1 MAETVS
7 RVTDVHLKTAP
18 LALSDATST
27 AEEALDKA
35 ATFCARKMQL
45 SGRQA
50 VVDCLQQGDGCA
62 CGYFSYALAE
72 EVAECIGDLDESVR
86 AVYVADYDA
95 TPQDV
100 CFDDTHHVPLVH
112 LIIWAERR
120 SAALAALVSVLDRAL
135 VQGYGEL
142 VDASDL
148 KHLLDAQIVDD
159 GEVKGRVG
167 YGALLSSIHNRPVR
181 VWQR

>member
-1 MAETVS
+1 MAEIASKVM
-7 RVTDVHLKTAP
+7 DVQLETSP
-18 LALSDATST
+18 LALSDATGT
-27 AEEALDKA
+27 VEAALDEA
-35 ATFCARKMQL
+35 AAFCAQKMQL
-45 SGRQA
+45 AGRDA
-50 VVDCLQQGDGCA
+50 VVECLRQGDGCA

-72 EVAECIGDLDESVR
+72 QVAECIGELDGSVR

-100 CFDDTHHVPLVH
+100 CFDDTQHVPLVH

-120 SAALAALVSVLDRAL
+120 SAALKALVSVLDRAL
-135 VQGYGEL
+135 VEGYGEM

-159 GEVKGRVG
+159 GDVKGRVG
-167 YGALLSSIHNRPVR
+167 YGALLSSIYNRPVR